1 MAAEKGEEAAPANE
15 REEME
20 KRIQHRR
27 ERIKER
33 LEINIFYYIYLLKI
47 ILNIFVCYQKFMSRK
62 RLAKLRNMRL
72 HQLKRKSWF
81 RKLYKVKSKNFE
93 FQFEIKLHPQMNKA
107 FLFAPYEAYFDQNK
121 AKPKNFKFQSG
132 QVFRISPYIYM
143 YCVSIGLIDVYQ
155 WNKSNYIILSEEEEE
170 GLKENEQIGLSLD
183 RLKLLRNAGTEL
195 VSNVDIAAQARFLFF
210 HKK

>member
-1 MAAEKGEEAAPANE
+1 MSAIILKRNLAQVQPLYFPIIYKKIILKQNYIYFFVLFQKMAAEKGEEAAPANE

-72 HQLKRKSWF
+72 HQLKRKS
-81 RKLYKVKSKNFE
+81 
-93 FQFEIKLHPQMNKA
+93 
-107 FLFAPYEAYFDQNK
+107 
-121 AKPKNFKFQSG
+121 
-132 QVFRISPYIYM
+132 
-143 YCVSIGLIDVYQ
+143 
-155 WNKSNYIILSEEEEE
+155 
-170 GLKENEQIGLSLD
+170 
-183 RLKLLRNAGTEL
+183 
-195 VSNVDIAAQARFLFF
+195 
-210 HKK
+210 

>member
-93 FQFEIKLHPQMNKA
+93 FQFEIKLHPQMNKE
-107 FLFAPYEAYFDQNK
+107 FLFAPHEAYFDQNK

-195 VSNVDIAAQARFLFF
+195 VSNVDIAAQARFLIFP
-210 HKK
+210 